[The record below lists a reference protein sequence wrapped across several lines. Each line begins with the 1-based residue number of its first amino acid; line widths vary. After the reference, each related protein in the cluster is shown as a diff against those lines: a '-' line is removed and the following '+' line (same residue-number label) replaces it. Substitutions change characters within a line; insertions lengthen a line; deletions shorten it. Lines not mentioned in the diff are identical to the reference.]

1 MLLFR
6 AQPFVKPANA
16 EGGVAGMGAEAA
28 AAKDGDKVA
37 TLAKVIAGGQRASY
51 CRSCH
56 NSFRGKKKKKK

>member
-1 MLLFR
+1 
-6 AQPFVKPANA
+6 
-16 EGGVAGMGAEAA
+16 MGAEAA